1 MGLERLGADWVPLVE
16 TALGRLFPGATTA
29 SLQPP
34 GAESLGVRLSAY
46 LDETVDWNRR
56 IDLTAARNAE
66 ELVDL
71 TVADAA
77 VIARATA
84 TSGALV
90 DVGSGAGAPGLV
102 LAMLLPGVAVTLV
115 EPRDKRVAF
124 LRSVIGKLGL
134 ANAKVERARSDD
146 VPDGSCDVAVSRATF
161 PPAAWLAEGARIARR
176 EVWVLLAG
184 DEPPSSPNLRLD
196 LDVRYEWPLTG
207 AQRRGARYTT
217 ARG

>member
-16 TALGRLFPGATTA
+16 TAFGRLFPDGAKA
-29 SLQPP
+29 LHSP
-34 GAESLGVRLSAY
+34 GAESLGVRLAAY

-56 IDLTAARNAE
+56 IDLTAARSAE
-66 ELVDL
+66 ELADL
-71 TVADAA
+71 MVADAA

-84 TSGALV
+84 STGALV

-102 LAMLLPGVAVTLV
+102 LSMLLPGVTVTLF

-124 LRSVIGKLGL
+124 LRSVIGKLKL
-134 ANAKVERARSDD
+134 ENVKVERARSDAI
-146 VPDGSCDVAVSRATF
+146 PDRSCDVAVSRATL

-176 EVWVLLAG
+176 EVWVLLAA
-184 DEPPSSPNLRLD
+184 DEPPASPNLRLD

-207 AQRRGARYTT
+207 AKRRGARYTT

>member
-16 TALGRLFPGATTA
+16 TALGRLSAGTSGRVQSSAGEPV
-29 SLQPP
+29 
-34 GAESLGVRLSAY
+34 GVRLAAY
-46 LDETVDWNRR
+46 LDETVEWNRR
-56 IDLTAARNAE
+56 IDLTAARSAE

-84 TSGALV
+84 GSGALV

-102 LAMLLPGVAVTLV
+102 LSMMLPGMTVTLV

-134 ANAKVERARSDD
+134 TNAKVERARSDAVRD
-146 VPDGSCDVAVSRATF
+146 WSYDVAVSRATL
-161 PPAAWLAEGARIARR
+161 PPAEWLTEGARIAKR

-184 DEPPSSPNLRLD
+184 DEPPVSPKLRLD

-207 AQRRGARYTT
+207 AKRRGARYTT
-217 ARG
+217 ALG